1 MFKRFLTKGVLL
13 AVISFV
19 VAGAFILNTTGKAS
33 VLAKPD
39 FSRATD
45 TLRTQS
51 TAKDGGRVEDIA
63 QTLLGYGFASQAGIN
78 LAHDKVF
85 RIKAAAAFNEGRAI
99 SLIGYNAQEDLKAA
113 SDEFLKKSGEI
124 DITSLEVAA
133 KLSSARGFLESQVF
147 TEEFLQRVVNE
158 INKIDEI
165 NVEKAVKNKAAKEGA
180 LAFLKTIKA
189 IAANEN
195 VNERNAQAKKAL
207 LEDTRFIVFLF
218 GEKGLDNSLFSA
230 GNILS
235 QEHRELISHIGT
247 YPYAGSENI
256 QGGPRTIY
264 STLAR
269 INGLQES
276 GSTGVEASQ
285 EMMLHEF
292 LDMANGMHLEPSG
305 KVKAMLTK
313 VNGALDKKYREVDRA
328 IVTEITEAGSVVV
341 SNDRVKIEKY
351 RLVDDLGKKDSFAIH
366 GSSKVHPDVSKGQ
379 ELTIT
384 IAKADTGSI
393 GGHGTAPGKM
403 LEAVAE
409 EWMQAAE
416 KGEIVDFFIT
426 RVGDDI
432 SVTVTHVKGKDNEA
446 VHRHI
451 WDGFMR
457 SSVVAKDLGY
467 YGAGQD
473 MLADAFSGNVRG
485 AGPSVAEMII
495 KEQASEV
502 VIFCQADKTAP
513 GAFNKGLWNILFGPD
528 TTWRP
533 LGPGEARKIKVGMLD
548 FDYNDNAGR
557 HIWFEKGDYDDA
569 YWYGG
574 YPDRYTYDLATLGN
588 GEEFL
593 AVTAQR
599 LGIIAGEY
607 VGKDDPMFMIRSQ
620 KKFPAVGEITS
631 AFLKGEYFVPG
642 WMRGSN
648 KGPFFPVAL
657 TGAKIGIYDG
667 PPLFSM
673 WSFNLNKGR
682 LEGFYDLFAANDA
695 IKYVQDRRAAAAV
708 RQLEEG
714 FHEMG
719 LRLGPEEIEY
729 QKGPTLIEAALK
741 DKWEVYTPEKD
752 GGSPKDGLVEQKD
765 ADAKWKAVET
775 HIAATKTQDTSRI
788 HFTNTWGND
797 LATFAITAPQDIHHQ
812 VSDEAM
818 AANNKQD
825 GKVYPILLNH
835 EAFLKKSPDGVMAL
849 QSLAGQLGKGNI
861 KFVLHINRDD
871 VKSADVDK
879 ITAEVL
885 AKINAINGDY
895 TQLTRDVFSAVVVGT
910 SVDEVAEQ
918 VSNKLKADIFEVIG
932 PMEYVSKFGGEKFK
946 QVAKIA
952 LAKANVEKGE
962 SESLSMAKALKLG
975 VELVPSEGTIK
986 EAQLSAL
993 DNLFSQDAT
1002 GTFQVKAMEAVAEV
1016 ENKATAYRKAV
1027 EAAEIGI

>member
-1 MFKRFLTKGVLL
+1 MFKRFLTKGVVLT
-13 AVISFV
+13 VISLV
-19 VAGAFILNTTGKAS
+19 VIGAFVLNTTGKTAGQ
-33 VLAKPD
+33 AKAD
-39 FSRATD
+39 FSRASD
-45 TLRTQS
+45 ALRTKS
-51 TAKDGGRVEDIA
+51 TAKDGGRIEDIA
-63 QTLLGYGFASQAGIN
+63 QTLLGYGFSGKEGVN
-78 LAHDKVF
+78 LAHNKVF
-85 RIKAAAAFNEGRAI
+85 KVKAAVAFEEGRAI
-99 SLIGYNAQEDLKAA
+99 EIFKQDLVAA
-113 SDEFLKKSGEI
+113 GDEFIKKSGEI
-124 DITSLEVAA
+124 DITGSEVSK
-133 KLSSARGFLESQVF
+133 KLTLAQEFLKNNVF

-158 INKIDEI
+158 ISKIDESK
-165 NVEKAVKNKAAKEGA
+165 VEKAAENNDAKKGA
-180 LAFLKTIKA
+180 VAFLKIMKA
-189 IAANEN
+189 IAANAN
-195 VNERNAQAKKAL
+195 VNERNTQAKKAL
-207 LEDTRFIVFLF
+207 LEDTRFIMFLF
-218 GEKGLDNSLFSA
+218 GEKGLDNSLFSV

-256 QGGPRTIY
+256 SGGARTVY
-264 STLAR
+264 LTLGR
-269 INGLQES
+269 IAGLQELGAEGLS
-276 GSTGVEASQ
+276 AAQ
-285 EMMLHEF
+285 EIMLHTF
-292 LDMANGMHLEPSG
+292 MDMASGRHVEPAA
-305 KVKAMLTK
+305 KVKAMLNK
-313 VNGALDKKYREVDRA
+313 VNEVVDKKYREVERGF
-328 IVTEITEAGSVVV
+328 VTEVREAGSVLV
-341 SNDRVKIEKY
+341 SNDKVKVEKY
-351 RLVDDLGKKDSFAIH
+351 RLIDDLGKKDSFAIH
-366 GSSKVHPDVSKGQ
+366 GSSKIHPDVPKGQ

-409 EWMQAAE
+409 EWAQAAE
-416 KGEIVDFFIT
+416 RGEIADFFIT
-426 RVGDDI
+426 RVGDDV
-432 SVTVTHVKGKDNEA
+432 SVTVTHVKGKDNE
-446 VHRHI
+446 VIHRHI

-548 FDYNDNAGR
+548 FDFNENAGR

-729 QKGPTLIEAALK
+729 QKGPTLIEEALK
-741 DKWEVYTPEKD
+741 NRWEVYASDKD
-752 GGSPKDGLVEQKD
+752 GGDAVVEQKNTD
-765 ADAKWKAVET
+765 KIWDSIGQ
-775 HIAATKTQDTSRI
+775 HIIASKTIDTSRI
-788 HFTNTWGND
+788 HYTNTWGAN
-797 LATFAITAPQDIHHQ
+797 LANFAISFPKDIHHQ
-812 VSDEAM
+812 VSDKAL
-818 AANNKQD
+818 AANNKKD

-835 EAFLKKSPDGVMAL
+835 EFFLKKSPDGVMAL
-849 QSLAGQLGKGNI
+849 QSLAEQLGRGNI

-871 VKSADVDK
+871 VKPAEVDQ
-879 ITAEVL
+879 ITDEVL
-885 AKINAINGDY
+885 AKINSINGDY
-895 TQLTRDVFSAVVVGT
+895 TKLTRDVFSAVVVGT
-910 SVDEVAEQ
+910 NIEAVAKQ
-918 VSNKLKADIFEVIG
+918 VSDKLKADIFEVIG
-932 PMEYVSKFGGEKFK
+932 PKEYVAKFEGEKFK

-952 LAKANVEKGE
+952 LDTADAAKGQ

-975 VELVPSEGTIK
+975 VELVPSEGKIK
-986 EAQLSAL
+986 EAQLTEL
-993 DNLFSQDAT
+993 DKLFSQDAT
-1002 GTFQVKAMEAVAEV
+1002 GTFHVAPVQAVKEVETKAVA
-1016 ENKATAYRKAV
+1016 YQKAV
-1027 EAAEIGI
+1027 EAAEIRI

>member
-1 MFKRFLTKGVLL
+1 MFKRFLTKGVVF
-13 AVISFV
+13 AVISLV
-19 VAGAFILNTTGKAS
+19 VIGAFVLNTTGKTAGQ
-33 VLAKPD
+33 AKAD

-45 TLRTQS
+45 ALRTKS
-51 TAKDGGRVEDIA
+51 TAKDGGRVGDIA
-63 QTLLGYGFASQAGIN
+63 QTLLGYGFASQEGIN

-85 RIKAAAAFNEGRAI
+85 RVKAAAAFNEGRAI
-99 SLIGYNAQEDLKAA
+99 SLIGNNAQEDLKAA

-124 DITSLEVAA
+124 GITSSEVAA
-133 KLSSARGFLESQVF
+133 KLASARGFLKDKVF
-147 TEEFLQRVVNE
+147 TEDLIQRIFNE
-158 INKIDEI
+158 IAKIDESKVQKD
-165 NVEKAVKNKAAKEGA
+165 VEKKSAKKNA
-180 LAFLKTIKA
+180 LDFLATIKK
-189 IAANEN
+189 ISTIQE
-195 VNERNAQAKKAL
+195 VTERNKQAKKVL

-218 GEKGLDNSLFSA
+218 GEKGLDNSLFSV

-235 QEHRELISHIGT
+235 QEHKELVSHIGT
-247 YPYAGSENI
+247 YPYAGSENV
-256 QGGPRTIY
+256 QGGARTLY
-264 STLAR
+264 LTLAR
-269 INGLQES
+269 IAGLQDM
-276 GSTGVEASQ
+276 GQQGVEALQ

-292 LDMANGMHLEPSG
+292 LDMANGRHVEPSA
-305 KVKAMLTK
+305 KVKAMLSKTNE
-313 VNGALDKKYREVDRA
+313 VVDKKYREVERSF
-328 IVTEITEAGSVVV
+328 VTEVMETGSVLV
-341 SNDRVKIEKY
+341 SNDKVKVEKY

-366 GSSKVHPDVSKGQ
+366 GSSKVHSDVPKGQ

-409 EWMQAAE
+409 EWAQAAE
-416 KGEIVDFFIT
+416 RGEIVDFFIT

-446 VHRHI
+446 IHKHI

-473 MLADAFSGNVRG
+473 MLAEAFSGNVRG

-648 KGPFFPVAL
+648 KGPFFPVSL

-695 IKYVQDRRAAAAV
+695 IKYVQQRRAAAAV

-741 DKWEVYTPEKD
+741 DRWEVYAPEKD
-752 GGSPKDGLVEQKD
+752 GGDDIEEQKNTD
-765 ADAKWKAVET
+765 KIWDSIGQ
-775 HIAATKTQDTSRI
+775 HIIASKTIDTSRI
-788 HFTNTWGND
+788 HYTNTWGVN
-797 LATFAITAPQDIHHQ
+797 LANFAISFPKDIHHR
-812 VSDEAM
+812 VSDKALV
-818 AANNKQD
+818 ANSKKD

-835 EAFLKKSPDGVMAL
+835 EFFLKKSPDGVMAL
-849 QSLAGQLGKGNI
+849 QSLAEQLGKGNI

-871 VKSADVDK
+871 VKPAEADR
-879 ITAEVL
+879 ITDEVL
-885 AKINAINGDY
+885 AKINSINGDY
-895 TQLTRDVFSAVVVGT
+895 TKLTRDVFSAVVVGT
-910 SVDEVAEQ
+910 NIEAVAKQ
-918 VSNKLKADIFEVIG
+918 VNDKLKADIFEVIG
-932 PMEYVSKFGGEKFK
+932 PEKYVSQFK
-946 QVAKIA
+946 SDKIAKIA
-952 LAKANVEKGE
+952 LDTADVTKGQ

-975 VELVPSEGTIK
+975 VELVPAEGKIK
-986 EAQLSAL
+986 EAQLTEL
-993 DNLFSQDAT
+993 DKLFSQDTT
-1002 GTFQVKAMEAVAEV
+1002 GTFHVAPVQAVKEVETKAVA
-1016 ENKATAYRKAV
+1016 YQKAV
-1027 EAAEIGI
+1027 EAAEIRI